1 MDVMSQIIRH
11 VCSSSLEKI
20 PKQAIER
27 AKLSILDTVA
37 CAIGG
42 SNDPIAHL
50 ARVLAA
56 QLRRRDSRLM
66 LLQHADDLVFREPAL
81 LHLRLLSTES
91 SSNRGHARGQRHWF

>member
-1 MDVMSQIIRH
+1 MVRELRKKRITWSLTTDVMSQIIRH

-50 ARVLAA
+50 ARKLGALAGGA
-56 QLRRRDSRLM
+56 ADST
-66 LLQHADDLVFREPAL
+66 DFRKFQA
-81 LHLRLLSTES
+81 
-91 SSNRGHARGQRHWF
+91 